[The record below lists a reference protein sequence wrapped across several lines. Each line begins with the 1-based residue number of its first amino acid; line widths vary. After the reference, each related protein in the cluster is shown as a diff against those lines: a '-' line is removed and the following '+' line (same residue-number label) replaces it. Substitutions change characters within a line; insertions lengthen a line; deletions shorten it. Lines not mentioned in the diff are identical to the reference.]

1 MLKSLLAA
9 TTATLSLVACVNKDD
24 GTPNIDRS
32 LPTAD
37 QVSIKVPRSA
47 TSARTASG
55 QLVGQLSPYYVI
67 TLGVT
72 TTFNGGTGWVL
83 ALIHA
88 VVQNPP
94 TTIKD
99 NVYTWGPGSNALDPA
114 DYKLVVTAN
123 ADGTFHYVL
132 SGKSKTLPNA
142 KFEDLID
149 GIANPTA
156 DETRGNGSFTVDFDA
171 GKRVNP
177 IQNGDAKGAMDVN
190 YDLAKAHIDLTL
202 TSTDAQGQ
210 PAIAD
215 YAYNAHADGGG
226 DMTFDVNADAGG
238 GPLLE
243 TLTLRSRWL
252 GTGAGRTDAR
262 ISGGNLGGLQ
272 VTASECWSTSFG
284 RVYYQDSNNFA
295 PTEGAEASCAFTT
308 QDLPLP
314 R

>member
-1 MLKSLLAA
+1 MFKSLLAA
-9 TTATLSLVACVNKDD
+9 TATLSLVACVQHDD
-24 GTPNIDRS
+24 GTPNIDKA

-37 QVSIKVPRSA
+37 QVSIKVPKSN
-47 TSARTASG
+47 TSARTADDQVLG
-55 QLVGQLSPYYVI
+55 QLAPYYVI

-88 VVQNPP
+88 IVQTPP

-123 ADGTFHYVL
+123 ADGTFSYQL

-142 KFEDLID
+142 QFEVLID
-149 GIANPTA
+149 GMA
-156 DETRGNGSFTVDFDA
+156 DPRPGESLGNGSFMVDFDA

-177 IQNGDAKGAMDVN
+177 IQNGDAQGSMDVH

-202 TSTDAQGQ
+202 TSSDAPGA
-210 PAIAD
+210 PTAD
-215 YAYNAHADGGG
+215 YSYNAAKDGGG
-226 DMTFDVNADAGG
+226 DMTFDVNANVGG
-238 GPLLE
+238 TALLE

-262 ISGGNLGGLQ
+262 ITGGDLGSVQ

-284 RVYYQDSNNFA
+284 RVFYQDSNNFA
-295 PTEGAEASCAFTT
+295 PPEGAESSCAFAT
-308 QDLPLP
+308 QDLPP
-314 R
+314 TK

>member
-1 MLKSLLAA
+1 MYKSLLAA
-9 TTATLSLVACVNKDD
+9 ATATLSLVACVKQDD
-24 GTPNIDRS
+24 GTPNIDKS

-37 QVSIKVPRSA
+37 QVAIKVPRSA
-47 TSARTASG
+47 TSARTADG
-55 QLVGQLSPYYVI
+55 QALGQLSPYYVI

-88 VVQNPP
+88 IVQTPP

-123 ADGTFHYVL
+123 DDGTFHYQL
-132 SGKSKTLPNA
+132 SARSKTQANA
-142 KFEDLID
+142 QFEVLID
-149 GIANPTA
+149 GVANPTA
-156 DETRGNGSFTVDFDA
+156 DEARGSGSFTVDFDA

-177 IQNGDAKGAMDVN
+177 IQNGDAKGSMEVN
-190 YDLAKAHIDLTL
+190 YDLARAHIDLTL

-210 PAIAD
+210 PAVAD
-215 YAYNAHADGGG
+215 YAYNAAKDGGG
-226 DMTFDVNADAGG
+226 DMTFDVSADVGG

-262 ISGGNLGGLQ
+262 ISGGNLAGLQ
-272 VTASECWSTSFG
+272 VTASECWSTAFG

-295 PTEGAEASCAFTT
+295 APEGAEASCAFAT

-314 R
+314 H

>member
-1 MLKSLLAA
+1 
-9 TTATLSLVACVNKDD
+9 
-24 GTPNIDRS
+24 
-32 LPTAD
+32 
-37 QVSIKVPRSA
+37 
-47 TSARTASG
+47 
-55 QLVGQLSPYYVI
+55 VI

-88 VVQNPP
+88 IVQNPP

-114 DYKLVVTAN
+114 DYKLVVTAK
-123 ADGTFHYVL
+123 ADGTFDYQL
-132 SGKSKTLPNA
+132 SGKSKTLANA
-142 KFEDLID
+142 QFETLID
-149 GIANPTA
+149 GTA
-156 DETRGNGSFTVDFDA
+156 DPRPGEDKGNGSFTVDFDA
-171 GKRVNP
+171 SKLVNP
-177 IQNGDAKGAMDVN
+177 IQNGDAKGMMDVR

-202 TSTDAQGQ
+202 TSSDAQGA
-210 PAIAD
+210 PAAD
-215 YAYNAHADGGG
+215 YSYNAAKDGGG
-226 DMTFDVNADAGG
+226 DMTFDVNADVGG

-284 RVYYQDSNNFA
+284 RVFYQDSNNFS
-295 PTEGAEASCAFTT
+295 PPEGTESSCAFAT

-314 R
+314 K

>member
-9 TTATLSLVACVNKDD
+9 ATATLSLVACVKQDD

-37 QVSIKVPRSA
+37 QVSIKVPKST
-47 TSARTASG
+47 TSARTADGDVLG
-55 QLVGQLSPYYVI
+55 QLAPYYVI

-88 VVQNPP
+88 IVQTPP

-123 ADGTFHYVL
+123 ASGTFDYQL
-132 SGKSKTLPNA
+132 SGKSKTLANA
-142 KFEDLID
+142 KFETLID
-149 GIANPTA
+149 GTA
-156 DETRGNGSFTVDFDA
+156 DPRPGEDKGNGSFTVDFDA
-171 GKRVNP
+171 SKDVNP
-177 IQNGDAKGAMDVN
+177 IQNGDAKGVMDVH

-202 TSTDAQGQ
+202 TSTDAQGA
-210 PAIAD
+210 PAAVD
-215 YAYNAHADGGG
+215 YAYTAAADGGG
-226 DMTFDVNADAGG
+226 DMTFGVDANVGG
-238 GPLLE
+238 TPALE
-243 TLTLRSRWL
+243 TLTLHSRWL

-262 ISGGNLGGLQ
+262 ITGGDLGIVQ

-284 RVYYQDSNNFA
+284 RVYYHDSNNFS
-295 PTEGAEASCAFTT
+295 PTEGAESSCAFASSIFP
-308 QDLPLP
+308 Q
-314 R
+314 